1 MTDLH
6 YFIALL
12 TVGAGLYA
20 GFTLRHAARR
30 LHYRDRPI
38 FWRKVVPLV
47 AALIVMAGLVIMAF
61 TGTTFPGLL
70 WVAAGLAALE
80 AGAAWYIDLEPQKVV
95 RGR

>member
-6 YFIALL
+6 YFLALL

-20 GFTLRHAARR
+20 VFTLRHAARR

-47 AALIVMAGLVIMAF
+47 AALVVMVGLLVIAF
-61 TGTTFPGLL
+61 TGTPFPGLL
-70 WVAAGLAALE
+70 WVAAGLAVLE
-80 AGAAWYIDLEPQKVV
+80 AGAAWYIDLEPQKIV